1 MTSHDPFVRH
11 RIGDLAEVFDGPHAT
26 PRKVDQGPW
35 YLNIAS
41 LKNGRLDLSESVHI
55 HADDV
60 AKWTARVKPKRGD
73 TLFSYETRLG
83 ESAFWDR
90 NDEAVL
96 GRRMGLLRPREDK
109 VDPRFL
115 AYAYLSDQFQ
125 EAIRIGTLHGATV
138 NRIPVGDLPNW
149 EIMVPSLPEQRRIAG
164 VLGAFD
170 DLIETNRRLANDSR
184 RLAQAASR
192 AILQG
197 AGDWDS
203 PLPQVA
209 SVTKGYSYKSPELVD
224 DAEMHLLNLK
234 NMGRGGTF
242 RFDGYKPLSTS
253 RHKPGQVVDE
263 GDVVVSLTDL
273 TQDRDVI
280 ARAVRVQ
287 RRGLGGVI
295 VASLDLAVVR
305 PLQGAS
311 REFIWAVL
319 AHPRFRDHADGYCN
333 GTTVLHM
340 KEEALRQ
347 FEVPKPTPSVLARLD
362 ESVRPLLTCADE
374 LDAEADDLA
383 RQRDELLPL
392 LMSGRVR
399 VSELEGVA

>member
-1 MTSHDPFVRH
+1 MHRTDSGSVGERVTSHDPFVPH

-41 LKNGRLDLSESVHI
+41 LKNGRLDLSESAHI

-170 DLIETNRRLANDSR
+170 DLIETNRDLARSQEA
-184 RLAQAASR
+184 L
-192 AILQG
+192 
-197 AGDWDS
+197 
-203 PLPQVA
+203 
-209 SVTKGYSYKSPELVD
+209 
-224 DAEMHLLNLK
+224 
-234 NMGRGGTF
+234 
-242 RFDGYKPLSTS
+242 
-253 RHKPGQVVDE
+253 
-263 GDVVVSLTDL
+263 
-273 TQDRDVI
+273 
-280 ARAVRVQ
+280 ARALGS
-287 RRGLGGVI
+287 RGDGE
-295 VASLDLAVVR
+295 VAIEELA
-305 PLQGAS
+305 
-311 REFIWAVL
+311 
-319 AHPRFRDHADGYCN
+319 
-333 GTTVLHM
+333 
-340 KEEALRQ
+340 
-347 FEVPKPTPSVLARLD
+347 EVPKLRQRRPTGLVDHFAIPAFDNGQLPAHDLGSTILSGKYVLRQPSVLLSRLNPSTPRTWMAYPGVEEAVCSPEFVVLTGRHGVSTEEVWAVTSSD
-362 ESVRPLLTCADE
+362 DFWKQMQSSVGGTTNSRQRVDKAAVPELIVPDVRLLSAEERAAISTLVRGAHE
-374 LDAEADDLA
+374 LRVEAADLA
-383 RQRDELLPL
+383 AHRDELLPL
-392 LMSGRVR
+392 LMSGKVR
-399 VSELEGVA
+399 VSEVEGVA

>member
-1 MTSHDPFVRH
+1 MTSHDPFVPH

-41 LKNGRLDLSESVHI
+41 LKNGRLDLSESAHI

-170 DLIETNRRLANDSR
+170 DLIETNRTIINEIAAMTSAVYTKAATCASSSVALGQLVEANPEKVTPGAPTEDLRYLDIGSMSDGSVGTPTQMIWEN
-184 RLAQAASR
+184 APSR
-192 AILQG
+192 ARRR
-197 AGDWDS
+197 ARRGD
-203 PLPQVA
+203 
-209 SVTKGYSYKSPELVD
+209 
-224 DAEMHLLNLK
+224 LLWATVRPNRRAHGLLMR
-234 NMGRGGTF
+234 NVPGLAVSTGIAVLR
-242 RFDGYKPLSTS
+242 PLSI
-253 RHKPGQVVDE
+253 P
-263 GDVVVSLTDL
+263 
-273 TQDRDVI
+273 
-280 ARAVRVQ
+280 
-287 RRGLGGVI
+287 
-295 VASLDLAVVR
+295 ASLAFAHTDTQSFVDRLSGRVDGSAYPAVKAEDFLALDVPDLLEKDVELFRLVIDPLWEAVGE
-305 PLQGAS
+305 L
-311 REFIWAVL
+311 
-319 AHPRFRDHADGYCN
+319 
-333 GTTVLHM
+333 
-340 KEEALRQ
+340 EE
-347 FEVPKPTPSVLARLD
+347 EIDDVARH
-362 ESVRPLLTCADE
+362 
-374 LDAEADDLA
+374 
-383 RQRDELLPL
+383 RDELLPL

-399 VSELEGVA
+399 VSEVEGVA